1 MQIDD
6 ALTTE
11 ALSLA
16 DGTDVHDVAGMVAMY
31 RCVATEGCDA
41 TDLEREL
48 RSFVARKRLQHGRF
62 WVACER

>member
-16 DGTDVHDVAGMVAMY
+16 DGTDVHDIVGMVAMY
-31 RCVATEGCDA
+31 RSIVREGSDA

-48 RSFVARKRLQHGRF
+48 PSFVARKRLQHGRF